1 MLTRYKELDCW
12 FRAKIQR
19 LARAHWSHRALDPS
33 EALCVNTL
41 THTLTQ
47 QCNYSQ
53 LRDTRQQPELH
64 PICMACYFNSIITNL
79 YGSYCFLQIQV
90 TGDGQVRAVR
100 ASRVLKGMDL
110 LNMNRHL
117 YSGHMRSFIPADLF
131 VHTSLHKGNSDH
143 WRMVLWKWMRLCL
156 DCARSLCLAE
166 SRYLRKLLSF
176 CPKVLSQGTC
186 HYAKVTASRS
196 TFNFL
201 SESRRN
207 ERITSS
213 LNYSLE
219 CSVGNTPKMLMH
231 TVHATCNSFDSFQIQ
246 VHLGD
251 YT

>member
-117 YSGHMRSFIPADLF
+117 YSGHMRSACDLLSQL
-131 VHTSLHKGNSDH
+131 TSLFTLACTKEIPIIDAWFCGNECAFAPDH
-143 WRMVLWKWMRLCL
+143 
-156 DCARSLCLAE
+156 CASQKVDTWESCSPFVRRS
-166 SRYLRKLLSF
+166 
-176 CPKVLSQGTC
+176 
-186 HYAKVTASRS
+186 
-196 TFNFL
+196 
-201 SESRRN
+201 SRR
-207 ERITSS
+207 EPAIMQRLQHPDRHLISS
-213 LNYSLE
+213 PNPDGMRGLPP
-219 CSVGNTPKMLMH
+219 V
-231 TVHATCNSFDSFQIQ
+231 
-246 VHLGD
+246 
-251 YT
+251 